1 MLLLLLFCV
10 HASAAGVAR
19 KEVDVEA
26 RNVSAG
32 IKQEGVWV
40 GIAKKGDM
48 ALLVGLRDVKYATLL
63 RCSLVHGH

>member
-48 ALLVGLRDVKYATLL
+48 ALLVM
-63 RCSLVHGH
+63 